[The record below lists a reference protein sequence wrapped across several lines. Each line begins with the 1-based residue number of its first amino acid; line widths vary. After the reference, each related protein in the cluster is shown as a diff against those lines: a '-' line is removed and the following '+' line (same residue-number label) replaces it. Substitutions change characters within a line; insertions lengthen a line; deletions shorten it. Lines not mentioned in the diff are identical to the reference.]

1 MDFKKI
7 GSLTHVRTEKPATI
21 YLVRHGHSTANAKSI
36 LAGRDF
42 KVRLSKSGEIQAQA
56 LAEKLAQVDFVD
68 YYSSPLPRCLE
79 TLQPLLTRHPGAVV
93 KELTGV
99 IEMEYGEWSG
109 KRLATLS
116 RNKLWRTIQERPS
129 LVRFPS
135 GESFVEMQNRALES
149 VKKVAIPGKNI
160 LVCSH
165 GDVIKAIVS
174 GFLGLHLD
182 QFQRITIDPASITK
196 IVLMGDTTRLLSL
209 NESATD
215 LAMQSMKR
223 KDDRLNLGG
232 GSGR

>member
-1 MDFKKI
+1 MRI
-7 GSLTHVRTEKPATI
+7 QKPAVI

-42 KVRLSKSGEIQAQA
+42 KVKLSKSGEVQAQS
-56 LAEKLAQVDFVD
+56 LAEQLAQVEFADF
-68 YYSSPLPRCLE
+68 YSSPLPRCLE
-79 TLQPLLTRHPGAVV
+79 TLQPLIDGHPGAVI

-99 IEMEYGEWSG
+99 IEMEYGDWSG

-149 VKKVAIPGKNI
+149 VKKAAIPGKNI
-160 LVCSH
+160 LICSH
-165 GDVIKAIVS
+165 GDVIKAIVA

-196 IVLMGDTTRLLSL
+196 IMLMGDSTRLLSL
-209 NESATD
+209 NESASD
-215 LAMQSMKR
+215 LAKKPLKR